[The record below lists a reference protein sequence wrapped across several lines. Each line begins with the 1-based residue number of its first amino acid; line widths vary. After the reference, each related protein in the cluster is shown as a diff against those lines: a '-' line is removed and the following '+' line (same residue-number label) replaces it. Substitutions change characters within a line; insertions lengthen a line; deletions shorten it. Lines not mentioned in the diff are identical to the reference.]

1 MDNSLPRRI
10 PPQERLLIRIADLA
24 WREAF
29 HRGGPEFAEDLA
41 QDVVLECLVKV
52 RTRRGRL
59 TGRTLKGFVRQ
70 VVRRRWLDSLRLA
83 RRRATREEE
92 HAREATGGPRLWMSP
107 ELKLVDAEL
116 THFHE
121 STLASLPSGCR
132 RSYLMVREEDASY
145 QLTADLLGVSRATVN
160 AHVVAA
166 QRKFREGLPKYG
178 ITPEPPRG
186 AAIRASHEAAQT
198 STGASH

>member
-24 WREAF
+24 WQHAS
-29 HRGGPEFAEDLA
+29 HLGGADFADDLA

-52 RTRRGRL
+52 RTRSGRL
-59 TGRTLKGFVRQ
+59 TARTLNAFVRQ

-83 RRRATREEE
+83 HRRATREQE
-92 HAREATGGPRLWMSP
+92 HSRETTNGTRLWMSP
-107 ELKLVDAEL
+107 ELTLVDAEL
-116 THFHE
+116 ARFREH
-121 STLASLPSGCR
+121 TLASLPSACR

-166 QRKFREGLPKYG
+166 QRKFREGLPQYG
-178 ITPEPPRG
+178 ITPEPRRG
-186 AAIRASHEAAQT
+186 TAMRASHEAAQT
-198 STGASH
+198 STGANH

>member
-24 WREAF
+24 WQQASHF
-29 HRGGPEFAEDLA
+29 GGADFADDLA
-41 QDVVLECLVKV
+41 QDVVLECLVMV
-52 RTRRGRL
+52 RTRCGRL
-59 TGRTLKGFVRQ
+59 TAPTLNGFVRQ
-70 VVRRRWLDSLRLA
+70 VVRRRWLDFLRA
-83 RRRATREEE
+83 AQRRATREQQ
-92 HAREATGGPRLWMSP
+92 HSREAMGGTRLWMSP
-107 ELKLVDAEL
+107 ELTLLDAEL
-116 THFHE
+116 TRFHE
-121 STLASLPSGCR
+121 RTLASLPSGCR

-166 QRKFREGLPKYG
+166 QRKFREGLPAYG

-186 AAIRASHEAAQT
+186 AAMRASREAAQT
-198 STGASH
+198 PIGASR